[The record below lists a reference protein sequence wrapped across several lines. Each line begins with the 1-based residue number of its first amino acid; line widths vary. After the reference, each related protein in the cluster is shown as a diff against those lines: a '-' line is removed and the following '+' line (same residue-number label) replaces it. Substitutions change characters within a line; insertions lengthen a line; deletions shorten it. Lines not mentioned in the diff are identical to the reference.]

1 MSKNAPLSRIEQAGY
16 RSLLRDVV
24 LVTDNK
30 ITAYAD
36 LKLVLLLRG
45 DPRFKEGIFHGLHPN
60 VGKPRTE
67 FRSHTNEFGDGSG
80 SLQVVINT
88 RDGFMECDCDGWSPY
103 SDLLGI
109 VMHLGKEVLWPKL
122 KGWFS
127 A

>member
-1 MSKNAPLSRIEQAGY
+1 MNAPLSRIEQAGY
-16 RSLLRDVV
+16 RSLLRDIV

-45 DPRFKEGIFHGLHPN
+45 DARFKEGIFHRLHPN

-67 FRSHTNEFGDGSG
+67 FRSHTDEFGEGSG

-88 RDGFMECDCDGWSPY
+88 RDGFVECDCDKYGAY
-103 SDLLGI
+103 ADLVGM
-109 VMHLGKEVLWPKL
+109 VRHMAEEVIWPKL
-122 KGWFS
+122 KGWLGR